1 MIMENLGCNC
11 SYFQFP
17 SSHYRYILEFPD
29 FKFGT
34 KSQDMLFFRPKK
46 FQSVKLHSIA
56 TAKMYIPLFLQCV
69 LHLHLKIALKETSS
83 FLYHFIKRN
92 FGHGIGQ
99 LYKLSLA

>member
-56 TAKMYIPLFLQCV
+56 TAKMYIPLFYNVCYTYI
-69 LHLHLKIALKETSS
+69 LKLP
-83 FLYHFIKRN
+83 
-92 FGHGIGQ
+92 
-99 LYKLSLA
+99 